1 MAYSPAVLQRAQRR
15 LTLSREQNE
24 LDARARIDAIYAQYP
39 RLREIDRELRQ
50 TAAHIMAVSF
60 RKGEDPQQAMQRLK
74 EENLALQQEREWIL
88 ESNDV
93 DPEDLELAPICK
105 SCGGTGWRGAVMCD
119 CLKELCRQEQKKE
132 LSTLLGTGK
141 ESFER
146 FQLEYYPAEYDPQLG
161 TSPRA
166 LMQQVLRSA
175 QHYARTFTPASGSI
189 LMLGAT
195 GLGKTFL
202 SACIA
207 RAVTD
212 RGYSVSYVSANTL
225 FSDFEQEKFHPQPG
239 EEPTRRYFGCDL
251 LMIDDL
257 GTEMTTQFVVSA
269 LYQIVNTRLMEGRPC
284 IISTNLPEDELPRR
298 YSPQIASR
306 LLGTYE
312 VYKFCG
318 KDIRMLKK

>member
-146 FQLEYYPAEYDPQLG
+146 FQLEY
-161 TSPRA
+161 
-166 LMQQVLRSA
+166 
-175 QHYARTFTPASGSI
+175 
-189 LMLGAT
+189 
-195 GLGKTFL
+195 
-202 SACIA
+202 
-207 RAVTD
+207 
-212 RGYSVSYVSANTL
+212 
-225 FSDFEQEKFHPQPG
+225 
-239 EEPTRRYFGCDL
+239 
-251 LMIDDL
+251 
-257 GTEMTTQFVVSA
+257 
-269 LYQIVNTRLMEGRPC
+269 
-284 IISTNLPEDELPRR
+284 
-298 YSPQIASR
+298 
-306 LLGTYE
+306 
-312 VYKFCG
+312 
-318 KDIRMLKK
+318 

>member
-1 MAYSPAVLQRAQRR
+1 MAYSPAVLQRAQQR

-24 LDARARIDAIYAQYP
+24 LDARARIDGIYAQYP
-39 RLREIDRELRQ
+39 RLREIDRQLRQ
-50 TAAHIMAVSF
+50 TAAHIMAVAF
-60 RKGEDPQQAMQRLK
+60 RKGEDPQQAMQQLK
-74 EENLALQQEREWIL
+74 EENLSLQREREWIL
-88 ESNDV
+88 ESNDI
-93 DPEDLELAPICK
+93 DPDDLELTPICK
-105 SCGGTGWRGAVMCD
+105 GCGGTGWRGAAMCD

-132 LSTLLGTGK
+132 LSTLLGAGK
-141 ESFER
+141 ESFDR
-146 FQLEYYPAEYDPQLG
+146 FRLDYYPAEYDPKLG
-161 TSPRA
+161 ASPRA
-166 LMQQVLRSA
+166 VMQQVLRSA
-175 QHYARTFTPASGSI
+175 QYYARTFSASSGSI

-212 RGYSVSYVSANTL
+212 RGYSVSYVSANTF

-251 LMIDDL
+251 LIIDDL

-269 LYQIVNTRLMEGRPC
+269 LYQVVNTRLMEAKPC
-284 IISTNLPEDELPRR
+284 IVSTNLPEDELARR

-312 VYKFCG
+312 VYRFCG
-318 KDIRMLKK
+318 KDIRMLMK

>member
-225 FSDFEQEKFHPQPG
+225 FSDFEQEKF
-239 EEPTRRYFGCDL
+239 
-251 LMIDDL
+251 
-257 GTEMTTQFVVSA
+257 VVSA

-318 KDIRMLKK
+318 KDIRMLKKYNRAAVERVFLQRPFC

>member
-15 LTLSREQNE
+15 LLRAKEQNE
-24 LDARARIDAIYAQYP
+24 RDTRARIDAIYAEYP
-39 RLREIDRELRQ
+39 RLREIDLALRQ

-60 RKGEDPQQAMQRLK
+60 RTGADPQQAMQRLRQ
-74 EENLALQQEREWIL
+74 ENLALQRERDWIL
-88 ESNDV
+88 ESNDI
-93 DPEDLELAPICK
+93 DPEDLAETPICAC
-105 SCGGTGWRGAVMCD
+105 CGGTGWRGAVMCD

-132 LSTLLGTGK
+132 LSTLLGAGR
-141 ESFER
+141 ESFDR
-146 FQLEYYPAEYDPQLG
+146 FRLDVYPEAADAQLG

-166 LMQQVLRSA
+166 VMQQVLRSA
-175 QHYARTFTPASGSI
+175 QYYARTFTPEAGSI
-189 LMLGAT
+189 LMIGAT

-212 RGYSVSYVSANTL
+212 RGYSVAYVSAGTM
-225 FSDFEQEKFHPQPG
+225 FADFEQQKFHPQPD
-239 EEPTRRYFGCDL
+239 TDLTQRYLECDL
-251 LMIDDL
+251 LIIDDL
-257 GTEMTTQFVVSA
+257 GTEMTTQLVVAA
-269 LYQIVNTRLMEGRPC
+269 LYQVINTRLLEAKPC
-284 IISTNLPEDELPRR
+284 IVSTNLPVDELARR

-318 KDIRMLKK
+318 RDIRLLMK

>member
-15 LTLSREQNE
+15 LERSREQNE
-24 LDARARIDAIYAQYP
+24 LDARARIEAIYNQQP
-39 RLREIDRELRQ
+39 RLREIDLALRQ

-60 RKGEDPQQAMQRLK
+60 RKGEDPQQAMQKLK
-74 EENLALQQEREWIL
+74 EENLALQREREWIL
-88 ESNDV
+88 ESNDI
-93 DPEDLELAPICK
+93 DPEDLEHSPICK

-141 ESFER
+141 ESFDR
-146 FQLEYYPAEYDPQLG
+146 FRLDYYPAEYDPKLG

-166 LMQQVLRSA
+166 VMQQVLRSA
-175 QHYARTFTPASGSI
+175 QHYARTFTPASGSV